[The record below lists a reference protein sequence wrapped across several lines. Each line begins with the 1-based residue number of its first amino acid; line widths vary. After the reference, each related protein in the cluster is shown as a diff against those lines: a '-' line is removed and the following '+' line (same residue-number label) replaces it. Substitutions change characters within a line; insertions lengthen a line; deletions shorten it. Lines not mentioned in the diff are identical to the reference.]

1 MDGQKKKTGK
11 DRVDSNRRQDV
22 GWRGRHE
29 DMRKNDL
36 QKRFKRRLKLRFK
49 VQGKGDKD
57 KDGK

>member
-1 MDGQKKKTGK
+1 ME
-11 DRVDSNRRQDV
+11 RQT
-22 GWRGRHE
+22 W

-57 KDGK
+57 KDGKEKRVLKKANREV